1 MSSVLNDRR
10 THPRYEALALVRAR
24 RVNAIPVV
32 MVEASLVQVAPQG
45 IRITVDGPLIA
56 GELLELEIL
65 HPEVASIFITAE
77 VQWVERSEEAG
88 WLVGCGLRGELTRDQ
103 MVGLRGVAAVG

>member
-56 GELLELEIL
+56 GELLEREIL

-103 MVGLRGVAAVG
+103 MVSLRGVAAGE